1 MTYIIGSLEIGG
13 AETQLVRL
21 INGLNQTRFQPSL
34 ICPFGLG
41 PLRAQLDNRVD
52 LVTLRLPTFR
62 QLGSVATAATTIL
75 ALSRLRAQLIRQQP
89 DIVHAYLT
97 TAYVLGALAGRSV
110 GTRTIIASRRG
121 LDTHQRHPSRR
132 LRFAARLANPFID
145 FHLCNSEALRQ
156 LAIADERLPSTKTGV
171 IYNGIEPPVDANRVD
186 LLGEWCGSEN
196 DGCVAMVAN
205 FRDYKRHT
213 DVLAAVRLMIGRR
226 PRLQLVLFGD
236 GAERATIERV
246 VREANLGRNVV
257 LAGIRPNAADLL
269 SAFDL
274 TVLASSQESFPNALM
289 ESMARGVP
297 VVATRVGGV
306 SELVRDGIDG
316 TLVEV
321 GHPEQL
327 AAAMLEMLDKPQL
340 RRQMGE
346 AGRVRIRKSFSV
358 DSMVAQT
365 EDLYVRLLSREQ
377 AK

>member
-1 MTYIIGSLEIGG
+1 ML
-13 AETQLVRL
+13 
-21 INGLNQTRFQPSL
+21 
-34 ICPFGLG
+34 
-41 PLRAQLDNRVD
+41 
-52 LVTLRLPTFR
+52 
-62 QLGSVATAATTIL
+62 
-75 ALSRLRAQLIRQQP
+75 
-89 DIVHAYLT
+89 
-97 TAYVLGALAGRSV
+97 
-110 GTRTIIASRRG
+110 
-121 LDTHQRHPSRR
+121 
-132 LRFAARLANPFID
+132 
-145 FHLCNSEALRQ
+145 
-156 LAIADERLPSTKTGV
+156 
-171 IYNGIEPPVDANRVD
+171 
-186 LLGEWCGSEN
+186 
-196 DGCVAMVAN
+196 AN

-327 AAAMLEMLDKPQL
+327 AAAMLEMLDKPQ
-340 RRQMGE
+340 
-346 AGRVRIRKSFSV
+346 
-358 DSMVAQT
+358 
-365 EDLYVRLLSREQ
+365 
-377 AK
+377 